1 MSYVPCGS
9 VERDE
14 MLREIGVSTFDDLLD
29 AIPVHLRL
37 KGKLD
42 LPPALSELEACRYL
56 AGMAA
61 RNASSDEYDVYLG
74 GGIYDHFIPAA
85 VGTIVSRPEFMTAY
99 TPYQAEVSQGTL
111 QVIYEFQSLMARLT
125 GMDVVNASMYD
136 GASATAEA
144 ALLSIT
150 HTGRRKVLCA
160 SGLNPHYLEVARTYT
175 SGIDVEIVSVPEEDG
190 VIDRR
195 KLAALIDDTVAC
207 VVVQTPNLYG
217 LIEDMDGLKA
227 MLGGALLVCA
237 VNPLSLGVLK
247 PPGEFD
253 VDICVGEAQLLG
265 NAISYGGPGIG
276 LFAAKKEFVRKLPGR
291 LAARTT
297 DLGGRTGYVLTLQT
311 REQHIRRDKATS
323 NICTNQALCAL
334 ANAVY
339 LSLMGKSG
347 IVEVG
352 ELCVRK
358 AHYLADQISA
368 IDGFDMK
375 YRGSFFNEFVI
386 TTPCDAVELIEALES
401 ERVLAGIPIERFYP
415 DRKRELLVAVTE
427 KRSRDDMDRF
437 ATALSRAVA
446 NTKVVVD

>member
-1 MSYVPCGS
+1 M
-9 VERDE
+9 
-14 MLREIGVSTFDDLLD
+14 
-29 AIPVHLRL
+29 
-37 KGKLD
+37 
-42 LPPALSELEACRYL
+42 
-56 AGMAA
+56 
-61 RNASSDEYDVYLG
+61 
-74 GGIYDHFIPAA
+74 
-85 VGTIVSRPEFMTAY
+85 
-99 TPYQAEVSQGTL
+99 
-111 QVIYEFQSLMARLT
+111 
-125 GMDVVNASMYD
+125 
-136 GASATAEA
+136 
-144 ALLSIT
+144 
-150 HTGRRKVLCA
+150 
-160 SGLNPHYLEVARTYT
+160 
-175 SGIDVEIVSVPEEDG
+175 
-190 VIDRR
+190 
-195 KLAALIDDTVAC
+195 
-207 VVVQTPNLYG
+207 
-217 LIEDMDGLKA
+217 
-227 MLGGALLVCA
+227 
-237 VNPLSLGVLK
+237 
-247 PPGEFD
+247 
-253 VDICVGEAQLLG
+253 
-265 NAISYGGPGIG
+265 
-276 LFAAKKEFVRKLPGR
+276 RKLPGR

-297 DLGGRTGYVLTLQT
+297 DLDGRIGYVLTLQT

-368 IDGFDMK
+368 IVGFDVK
-375 YRGSFFNEFVI
+375 YDGSFFNEFVI